1 METPLRNDS
10 SKASFSPPV
19 GSRLRS
25 FKRDWLINK
34 CSQNVL
40 NIITNGYVLPF
51 RSKPNLIRFPL
62 ILSEYKAQQKDQA
75 LATCIQS
82 LLSKN
87 AIERVEN
94 VKSLG
99 FYSRLFLVPKPH
111 QRWRPVIDLSRL
123 NTFLHVE
130 KFKMETPESIR
141 TSLVPGEWV
150 SSIDLS
156 DAYLHIP
163 IHPNSRKYLRF
174 CYKAQVFQFT
184 SLPFGL
190 ATAPQVF
197 TMIVKEVKLMALSR
211 GLRIHQYLDDWLIR
225 SQSQEESQR
234 DTQAV
239 VDLTQSLGWIIN
251 QEKSELK
258 PTQVFSFVG
267 YEYHLDS
274 ALVRPT
280 HERWL
285 KLQDL
290 ILRLKSKRVLTAR
303 CLMSLIGLLAST
315 EKTVPEGRLHM
326 KPSHGRL
333 HLSVSSQGAL
343 EISSVAGQPPSL
355 DRSHCS
361 PPRLVAKPLKCDERR
376 RPSSQGPQYPTLYRR
391 LKRRLGRSLRSKFY
405 KRAVVRAGK
414 KATHKCPRIEGGL
427 PIPSRLQGPVPESN
441 SVSCDGQLNSGS
453 LHQQAR
459 GNSLT
464 RDVRSPVEN
473 HDLVPSLPY
482 NIESQAHSRV
492 SECDGRPPIHVQPS
506 AVNRMVSAPSGLQAN
521 LPEVVHPSCRLIRH
535 SPESQ
540 TPLICVSYPRPK
552 GLEHRC
558 SEHKLEQP
566 HGLRLP
572 SYGSPS
578 QGDPKDQ
585 AMPLPDHRDSP
596 RLARDALVLGPSAG
610 LNRDPTTTPSVND
623 PTQTVPQLCVPQ
635 QSTTAEPPRLVSRS
649 GQLQEQGF
657 SVEVAERIAAPQ
669 RSSTRT
675 IYRSKW
681 ALFEKWCRE
690 NSVDFSTPS
699 VKQISDF
706 FMYLYQ
712 DLNRRPS
719 TIDGYRTAIV
729 DTLGPTAQHIA
740 HNADLHRLLSSFH
753 RDRPN
758 SSRNLPKWN
767 LCVVLNEL
775 TKAPFEPMKDSDLKH
790 LTLKTAFL
798 LALASGKR
806 RSEIHAWVANKVANL
821 GQWEKVA
828 LFPSSDFIAKNQLAR
843 EGSQSVSPV
852 TIPALT
858 TIVDR
863 QFKEDRTLCPVRAL
877 RFYLDRT
884 KDLRGSRSL
893 LFISFKKG
901 HTSDIRPATLS
912 SWLKQTIPLCYKQA
926 DQQALDLVQVKAHDI
941 RAFAASKAFYGGV
954 SVDQIMQACHWK
966 AHNTF
971 TNFSL
976 KDLTWSD
983 TDNNMYLGP
992 VVAAQQVLDPSPQT
1006 SCPRKEKRGG
1016 GAHPL

>member
-1 METPLRNDS
+1 METPLPNDS
-10 SKASFSPPV
+10 YQASINPPV
-19 GSRLRS
+19 GGRLRS
-25 FKRDWLINK
+25 FRRDWHANN
-34 CSQNVL
+34 CSANVL

-51 RSKPNLIRFPL
+51 LSRPNLIRFPL
-62 ILSEYKAQQKDQA
+62 IVSEYKAPQKDQA
-75 LATCIQS
+75 LADCIQS
-82 LLSKN
+82 LLLKN

-141 TSLVPGEWV
+141 TSLIPGGWV
-150 SSIDLS
+150 ASIDLS

-163 IHPNSRKYLRF
+163 IHPNSRKFLRF
-174 CYKAQVFQFT
+174 CHRSQVFQFT

-197 TMIVKEVKLMALSR
+197 TMVVKEVKLMALSR
-211 GLRIHQYLDDWLIR
+211 GLRLHQYLDDWLIR
-225 SQSQEESQR
+225 SQSQEEALVNTR
-234 DTQAV
+234 AV

-274 ALVRPT
+274 ALVKPT
-280 HERWL
+280 QERWL

-290 ILRLKSKRVLTAR
+290 ILRLKSKHVLTTR

-315 EKTVPEGRLHM
+315 EKMVPEGRLHM
-326 KPSHGRL
+326 RPFQF
-333 HLSVSSQGAL
+333 HLKEHWKFPQ
-343 EISSVAGQPPSL
+343 SL
-355 DRSHCS
+355 DSLLPWTEVISVHLDWWQNPTNVMRGADLHPKDHSIQLFTDASNVGWGAHLDQSSTKGLWS
-361 PPRLVAKPLKCDERR
+361 PQEKGLHINVLELKAVSLALRHFKDQCQDQTVLVATDNSTVVAYINK
-376 RPSSQGPQYPTLYRR
+376 QG
-391 LKRRLGRSLRSKFY
+391 G
-405 KRAVVRAGK
+405 
-414 KATHKCPRIEGGL
+414 THSAEMCALLWKLMTWCHHYHNL
-427 PIPSRLQGPVPESN
+427 
-441 SVSCDGQLNSGS
+441 
-453 LHQQAR
+453 
-459 GNSLT
+459 
-464 RDVRSPVEN
+464 
-473 HDLVPSLPY
+473 
-482 NIESQAHSRV
+482 ESQAHSRLP
-492 SECDGRPPIHVQPS
+492 ECDGRPTFQVEPGPVD
-506 AVNRMVSAPSGLQAN
+506 RMVTSSTGVQTDLPKVVHSPRGPFCHSSEPQAPS
-521 LPEVVHPSCRLIRH
+521 VR
-535 SPESQ
+535 
-540 TPLICVSYPRPK
+540 VSYPRPP
-552 GLEHRC
+552 GLGHRC
-558 SEHKLEQP
+558 SKHRLDGS
-566 HGLRLP
+566 HCLCLP
-572 SYGSPS
+572 SNGSPS
-578 QGDPKDQ
+578 QGDPKNQ
-585 AMPLPDHRDSP
+585 AVHLPDHSNSP
-596 RLARDALVLGPSAG
+596 RLARDALVLGPSAA
-610 LNRDPTTTPSVND
+610 LNRDPSATPGVDNT
-623 PTQTVPQLCVPQ
+623 PQAVPQLRVPQ
-635 QSTTAEPPRLVSRS
+635 LPAAPQPPRLVSRS

-669 RSSTRT
+669 RSSTRN
-675 IYRSKW
+675 IYKSKW
-681 ALFEKWCRE
+681 ALFEKWCRD
-690 NSVDFSTPS
+690 NSVDFSSPS

-740 HNADLHRLLSSFH
+740 HNEDLHRLLSSFH
-753 RDRPN
+753 RDRPK
-758 SSRNLPKWN
+758 SSRNLPQWN
-767 LCVVLNEL
+767 LSVVLNEL
-775 TKAPFEPMKDSDLKH
+775 TKAPFEPMKDTDLKH

-806 RSEIHAWVANKVANL
+806 RSEIHAWVANKVSNL

-877 RFYLDRT
+877 RYYLDRT

-901 HTSDIRPATLS
+901 HTSYIRPATLS
-912 SWLKQTIPLCYKQA
+912 SWLKQTILLCYKQA

-971 TNFSL
+971 TNFYL

-983 TDNNMYLGP
+983 NDNNMYLGP
-992 VVAAQQVLDPSPQT
+992 VVAAQQVLDPSPQ
-1006 SCPRKEKRGG
+1006 
-1016 GAHPL
+1016 

>member
-1 METPLRNDS
+1 MFSKCVKHYHQWLRSAIPFKAKLDQIPSDS
-10 SKASFSPPV
+10 IRVQGPTKRPSLGHLYPVSLVKERHRKGEKRKISRVLQSPVPSTQASPKVEASHRLKQAQHFSPCRKVQNGNPGVHPDFPGPRGVGIVDRPV
-19 GSRLRS
+19 GRIPSHPHPSQLKEVPKVLLQGPGVPIHLPS
-25 FKRDWLINK
+25 FRTGHSPPGLYDDRKG
-34 CSQNVL
+34 SE
-40 NIITNGYVLPF
+40 TNGPLKRTQNSPIPGRLADQVPVPGGI
-51 RSKPNLIRFPL
+51 SKGHTGSSRPNP
-62 ILSEYKAQQKDQA
+62 ILGLDNQ
-75 LATCIQS
+75 
-82 LLSKN
+82 
-87 AIERVEN
+87 
-94 VKSLG
+94 
-99 FYSRLFLVPKPH
+99 P
-111 QRWRPVIDLSRL
+111 
-123 NTFLHVE
+123 E
-130 KFKMETPESIR
+130 KIR
-141 TSLVPGEWV
+141 TETYSG
-150 SSIDLS
+150 
-156 DAYLHIP
+156 
-163 IHPNSRKYLRF
+163 
-174 CYKAQVFQFT
+174 VF
-184 SLPFGL
+184 
-190 ATAPQVF
+190 V
-197 TMIVKEVKLMALSR
+197 R
-211 GLRIHQYLDDWLIR
+211 GLRIPPRFSPCKTHSREMAQTSGFDP
-225 SQSQEESQR
+225 
-234 DTQAV
+234 T
-239 VDLTQSLGWIIN
+239 
-251 QEKSELK
+251 
-258 PTQVFSFVG
+258 TQVKTCFDCKMFDVSNWV
-267 YEYHLDS
+267 
-274 ALVRPT
+274 A
-280 HERWL
+280 
-285 KLQDL
+285 
-290 ILRLKSKRVLTAR
+290 
-303 CLMSLIGLLAST
+303 SLNGENGPGGT
-315 EKTVPEGRLHM
+315 
-326 KPSHGRL
+326 PSHEAF
-333 HLSVSSQGAL
+333 SVSSQGAL

-361 PPRLVAKPLKCDERR
+361 PPRLVAKSLKCDERR
-376 RPSSQGPQYPTLYRR
+376 RPSSQGPQYPTLYRC

-414 KATHKCPRIEGGL
+414 KATHKCPGIEGGL
-427 PIPSRLQGPVPESN
+427 PGPSRLQGPVPESN

-453 LHQQAR
+453 LHQQAG
-459 GNSLT
+459 GNSLS
-464 RDVRSPVEN
+464 RDVRSSVEN

-492 SECDGRPPIHVQPS
+492 SECDGRPPIQVQPS
-506 AVNRMVSAPSGLQAN
+506 AVNRMVPAPSGLQAN
-521 LPEVVHPSCRLIRH
+521 LPKVVHPSCRLIRY

-540 TPLICVSYPRPK
+540 TPSICVSYPRPK

-558 SEHKLEQP
+558 SEHKLDQP

-596 RLARDALVLGPSAG
+596 RLARDALVLGPSAA

-623 PTQTVPQLCVPQ
+623 STQTVPQLCVPQ

-657 SVEVAERIAAPQ
+657 SVEVG
-669 RSSTRT
+669 
-675 IYRSKW
+675 RSKW
-681 ALFEKWCRE
+681 ALFEKWCRD

-753 RDRPN
+753 RDRPK

-767 LCVVLNEL
+767 LSVVLNEL

-858 TIVDR
+858 TILDR

-877 RFYLDRT
+877 RFYLDQT

-912 SWLKQTIPLCYKQA
+912 SWLKQTILLCYKQA

-966 AHNTF
+966 AQHIHKFLPKRPYLVGHRQQYVSGTRSGGTTSPRSF
-971 TNFSL
+971 P
-976 KDLTWSD
+976 SD
-983 TDNNMYLGP
+983 QL
-992 VVAAQQVLDPSPQT
+992 S
-1006 SCPRKEKRGG
+1006 SERKKGG
-1016 GAHPL
+1016 GGGGGTSATTKSSGVSPRI